1 MDGVIWSVAPPALP
15 YSLRLFRF
23 TSKERERE
31 GQCLVRSPSSI
42 EYRYSPSPSP
52 SSVFLPFFFFFQKFV
67 SDCVLLFLCVAASP
81 HMPSTSF
88 FSSFLNHFFARPR
101 LSIHSLLPARRPPP
115 ARSPLSISY
124 RIVLYYNSPSNRP
137 TNQPS
142 LRNLD
147 GRYSTVYIFERSES
161 GS

>member
-1 MDGVIWSVAPPALP
+1 VDGVIWSAAPPALP
-15 YSLRLFRF
+15 CSLRLFRF

-52 SSVFLPFFFFFQKFV
+52 SSVFFLFFFFFEKFV
-67 SDCVLLFLCVAASP
+67 LDCVLFFLCVAPP
-81 HMPSTSF
+81 HMPSSF
-88 FSSFLNHFFARPR
+88 FFPFFLFFIIFPFLR
-101 LSIHSLLPARRPPP
+101 LASRLIHCSLQRRPPT
-115 ARSPLSISY
+115 RSWSRIHIVPY
-124 RIVLYYNSPSNRP
+124 RTILQYVSSSLSNRL

-147 GRYSTVYIFERSES
+147 GRYSTVRVYI
-161 GS
+161 

>member
-1 MDGVIWSVAPPALP
+1 VDGVLWSAAPPALP

-23 TSKERERE
+23 TAKERERE

-52 SSVFLPFFFFFQKFV
+52 SSVFLRFFFSKNLCRIVFCYSYAFHMPSFFLFFFFII
-67 SDCVLLFLCVAASP
+67 
-81 HMPSTSF
+81 
-88 FSSFLNHFFARPR
+88 FSSLRLVSFLIAPR
-101 LSIHSLLPARRPPP
+101 KETP
-115 ARSPLSISY
+115 ARSWSRIHIVPY
-124 RIVLYYNSPSNRP
+124 RTILQRVSSSPSNRL

-147 GRYSTVYIFERSES
+147 GRYSTAYIF
-161 GS
+161 